1 MRRKTFDA
9 LMSAGGF
16 LVAVVLLIAGGLLMW
31 GHNFAADN
39 VKTQLSQQKIFFPD
53 KGSPALKADPEIAK
67 YVTPYA
73 GQQVVN
79 GTQAEVFANHYI
91 GVHLREAAG
100 GKTYSEMSALS
111 RANPN
116 DTKMA
121 GQVETLFK
129 GETLRGLLLNAYAF
143 GKLGTIA
150 LYGSIVSFVLGGVM
164 LLLALAGMLHFRK
177 ASPDA
182 ELVLPPTHKAPTPAT
197 PVA

>member
-31 GHNFAADN
+31 GHNFATDN

-53 KGSPALKADPEIAK
+53 KGSPALKADPEITK

-164 LLLALAGMLHFRK
+164 LLLALAGMFHFRK

-182 ELVLPPTHKAPTPAT
+182 ELVLPPTHKTPAA

>member
-100 GKTYSEMSALS
+100 GKTYSEMSALA

-164 LLLALAGMLHFRK
+164 LLLALAGVFHLRK
-177 ASPDA
+177 VSYDEEITLARS
-182 ELVLPPTHKAPTPAT
+182 HKAPAT
-197 PVA
+197 V

>member
-73 GQQVVN
+73 GQQVTT

-91 GVHLREAAG
+91 GVHLRETAG

-111 RANPN
+111 RANPDN
-116 DTKMA
+116 TEMA
-121 GQVETLFK
+121 AQVNTLFK

-164 LLLALAGMLHFRK
+164 LLLALAGVFHLRK
-177 ASPDA
+177 VSDDEEITLARS
-182 ELVLPPTHKAPTPAT
+182 HKAPAT
-197 PVA
+197 V